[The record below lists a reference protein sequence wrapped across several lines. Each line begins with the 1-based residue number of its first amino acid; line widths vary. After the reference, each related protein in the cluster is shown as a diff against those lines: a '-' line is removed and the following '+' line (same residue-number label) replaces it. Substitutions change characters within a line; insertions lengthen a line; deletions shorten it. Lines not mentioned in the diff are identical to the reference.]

1 MVLSQLAWLNSQTRG
16 VYEFRS
22 HRDPDTF
29 SVCHFRCWIPHAFGL
44 DQSDRIRGNDG
55 LPCGHSSS
63 TAHTRDAGKVHCP
76 PSRILSGYLTTQ
88 TATAWRLLGNAWPF
102 YFRMVPSCSS
112 PLKLA
117 TLQPI
122 PAAMQPGGS
131 VVAWAELALGPYLP
145 PHCQRRCKN
154 PHNAD

>member
-1 MVLSQLAWLNSQTRG
+1 
-16 VYEFRS
+16 
-22 HRDPDTF
+22 
-29 SVCHFRCWIPHAFGL
+29 
-44 DQSDRIRGNDG
+44 
-55 LPCGHSSS
+55 
-63 TAHTRDAGKVHCP
+63 
-76 PSRILSGYLTTQ
+76 LTTQ

-102 YFRMVPSCSS
+102 YFRIVPSCSS

-145 PHCQRRCKN
+145 PHTPPEAQGPNFPASPAAMPVRHDCLPNRRIK
-154 PHNAD
+154 P